1 MPQYGIYYYISI
13 CHIKLNTKR
22 DKPGTSLAKFY
33 ITKSFQMNDFTFDNF
48 VKLDSNKIALEVIE
62 DFFNYIKYGC
72 IYNPIVIIGLE
83 GNGKSHLIQAI
94 KKRIE
99 REHPS
104 KKLKLMN
111 PEIFKQEIRMIRKQ
125 IAIVAPIREIMSQLH
140 LHENEI
146 LLFEDFHTLTPR
158 EEILRTL
165 GIEFCKLLNKGHHLI
180 ITSSKAPQISWSAMF
195 TMKDVF
201 LKSTLICLHTPILFR
216 DKEKLN
222 SYFKS
227 KYDLN
232 ELSNILDGIYVKD
245 YTSFKELEERVIELT
260 Q

>member
-1 MPQYGIYYYISI
+1 
-13 CHIKLNTKR
+13 
-22 DKPGTSLAKFY
+22 
-33 ITKSFQMNDFTFDNF
+33 MNVFAFDNF

-62 DFFNYIKYGC
+62 DFFSSMKYGC

-83 GNGKSHLIQAI
+83 GNGKSHLAQAI
-94 KKRIE
+94 MKRME
-99 REHPS
+99 RYHPS
-104 KKLKLMN
+104 KKFKLLN
-111 PEIFKQEIRMIRKQ
+111 PEILRQEIRMIRKQ
-125 IAIVAPIREIMSQLH
+125 IAIVTPIREIMSQLQ
-140 LHENEI
+140 LHENQI
-146 LLFEDFHTLTPR
+146 LIFEDFHSLTPR
-158 EEILRTL
+158 EETLRSL
-165 GIEFCKLLNKGHHLI
+165 SVEFCKLLKKGHHLI
-180 ITSSKAPQISWSAMF
+180 ITSSKAPQISWSAMY

-245 YTSFKELEERVIELT
+245 YTSFKELEERVIELI

>member
-1 MPQYGIYYYISI
+1 
-13 CHIKLNTKR
+13 
-22 DKPGTSLAKFY
+22 
-33 ITKSFQMNDFTFDNF
+33 MNDFTFDNF
-48 VKLDSNKIALEVIE
+48 VKIDSNQIALEVIE
-62 DFFNYIKYGC
+62 DFFNSMKYGC
-72 IYNPIVIIGLE
+72 VYNPIVILGLE

-99 REHPS
+99 IEYPS
-104 KKLKLMN
+104 KKLKLLN
-111 PEIFKQEIRMIRKQ
+111 PDILKQEIRLIRKQ
-125 IAIVAPIREIMSQLH
+125 KAIVTPIREIMSQLH

-158 EEILRTL
+158 EEILRAL
-165 GIEFCKLLNKGHHLI
+165 GIEFCKLLQKGHQLI
-180 ITSSKAPQISWSAMF
+180 ITSSKAPQISWAVMF

-216 DKEKLN
+216 DKEELD

-232 ELSNILDGIYVKD
+232 GSSNILDGIYNKD
-245 YTSFKELEERVIELT
+245 YTSFKVLEERVIELI
-260 Q
+260 QMR

>member
-1 MPQYGIYYYISI
+1 
-13 CHIKLNTKR
+13 
-22 DKPGTSLAKFY
+22 
-33 ITKSFQMNDFTFDNF
+33 MNDLTFDNF
-48 VKLDSNKIALEVIE
+48 IKLDSNQIALEVIE
-62 DFFNYIKYGC
+62 DFFNSMKYGS

-99 REHPS
+99 IEYPS
-104 KKLKLMN
+104 KKLKLLN
-111 PEIFKQEIRMIRKQ
+111 PDILKHEIRLIRKQ
-125 IAIVAPIREIMSQLH
+125 ITTVTHIREIISQLR
-140 LHENEI
+140 LYENQI

-158 EEILRTL
+158 EEALRAL

-180 ITSSKAPQISWSAMF
+180 ITSSKAPQISWSAMY

-201 LKSTLICLHTPILFR
+201 LKSTLICLHTPIHFR
-216 DKEKLN
+216 DKEKLD

-227 KYDLN
+227 KYELN

-245 YTSFKELEERVIELT
+245 YTSFKELEERLIELIRRD
-260 Q
+260 